1 MFYHAA
7 TNGEEKNAGR
17 EREREEGDGKR
28 EGEMKQHRQGSKAFG
43 CCIFRFR
50 TWINVD

>member
-17 EREREEGDGKR
+17 ERERERGWKERRGDEAAQAR
-28 EGEMKQHRQGSKAFG
+28 EQSLWMLYFQIQ
-43 CCIFRFR
+43 
-50 TWINVD
+50 NLD